1 MFIELN
7 LLNSGTLLRLP
18 LNGINVV
25 LLLFCII
32 PTFKNWKKIIFS
44 IRFML
49 FFALLYLGGSIFASA
64 ETRMFTVI
72 VPILLFWIAYIIQKT
87 VKINFNESN

>member
-7 LLNSGTLLRLP
+7 LLNPGTLLRLP

-32 PTFKNWKKIIFS
+32 PTFKNWKKNYFFNPVYVIFC
-44 IRFML
+44 F
-49 FFALLYLGGSIFASA
+49 
-64 ETRMFTVI
+64 I
-72 VPILLFWIAYIIQKT
+72 VFGRKYISKCRNPNVYCYCTYITFLDCIYYSKNC
-87 VKINFNESN
+87 KNKF

>member
-7 LLNSGTLLRLP
+7 LLNPGTLLRLP

-32 PTFKNWKKIIFS
+32 PTFKIRKK
-44 IRFML
+44 L
-49 FFALLYLGGSIFASA
+49 FFQFGLCYFLLYCTWEEAYL
-64 ETRMFTVI
+64 I
-72 VPILLFWIAYIIQKT
+72 VRKPGCLPLLSYIT
-87 VKINFNESN
+87 FLDCLYHSKINKNKFRMVM